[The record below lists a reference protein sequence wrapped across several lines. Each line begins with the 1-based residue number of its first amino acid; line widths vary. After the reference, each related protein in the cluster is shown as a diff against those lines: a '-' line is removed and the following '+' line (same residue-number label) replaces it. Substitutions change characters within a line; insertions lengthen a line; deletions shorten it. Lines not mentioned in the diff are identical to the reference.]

1 MFFALPAGGA
11 PDADLDTLSG
21 SIAAESEGRPVFASN
36 RHATLAFVGQVP
48 HAAVARLIEIGDAL
62 PRARFE
68 LALDTVGSFKG
79 ARVAWI
85 GPSRVV
91 PELDALHDALCA
103 RLRGGAFRVEER
115 PFHAHV
121 TLARHCRRTLPQRRV
136 APIAW
141 PVREVVLYESI
152 GTPGGPRYEPRAA
165 WPLDAT

>member
-1 MFFALPAGGA
+1 MFFALPADGA
-11 PDADLDTLSG
+11 LDADLGTLTG
-21 SIAAESEGRPVFASN
+21 SIAAATEGRPVSASN
-36 RHATLAFVGQVP
+36 RHATLAFVGQIP
-48 HAAVARLIEIGDAL
+48 QAALAQLVEIGDAL
-62 PRARFE
+62 PRAGFD
-68 LALDTVGSFKG
+68 LTLDTVGSFKA

-91 PELDALHDALCA
+91 PELDALHAALSA

-121 TLARHCRRTLPQRRV
+121 TLARHCRRTLPQRTV

-152 GTPGGPRYEPRAA
+152 GTPDGPRYEARAA
-165 WPLDAT
+165 WPLDPA